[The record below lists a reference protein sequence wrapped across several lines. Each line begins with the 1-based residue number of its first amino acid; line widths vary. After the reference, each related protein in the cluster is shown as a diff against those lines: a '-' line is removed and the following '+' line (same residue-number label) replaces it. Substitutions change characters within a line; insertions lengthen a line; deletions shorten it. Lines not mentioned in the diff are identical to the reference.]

1 MFQGGFVGVECDI
14 ICTEI
19 NDQGQ
24 ELNDVICTIFP
35 EDINYLQEFYFPE
48 PCEIYSTDILQLK
61 FKKSSDFYG
70 RITVYTV
77 HFQGYILDHDRE
89 TEN

>member
-14 ICTEI
+14 ILIEI
-19 NDQGQ
+19 DDHGQ
-24 ELNDVICTIFP
+24 ELNNVICTIYP
-35 EDINYLQEFYFPE
+35 EDINDLQEFYLSE
-48 PCEIYSTDILQLK
+48 PFEIYSKDILQLK

-77 HFQGYILDHDRE
+77 HFEGCVLDHE
-89 TEN
+89 HKTNN